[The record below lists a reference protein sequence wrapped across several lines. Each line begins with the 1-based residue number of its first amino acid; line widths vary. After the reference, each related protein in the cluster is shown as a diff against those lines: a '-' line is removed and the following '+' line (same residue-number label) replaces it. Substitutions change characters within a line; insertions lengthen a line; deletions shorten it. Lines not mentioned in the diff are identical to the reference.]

1 MRLKRE
7 TSRISTNLNNEVIVT
22 RSEILP
28 SAIGLSI
35 LRSDCKN
42 GDKNRNPFEKFSKKE
57 TALIFIQRTNSTD
70 ISSYVHSLRL
80 FLYSFFSST
89 YL

>member
-22 RSEILP
+22 DSEILP

-42 GDKNRNPFEKFSKKE
+42 GDRTEIRLKNSQRKKP
-57 TALIFIQRTNSTD
+57 R
-70 ISSYVHSLRL
+70 
-80 FLYSFFSST
+80 
-89 YL
+89 